1 MFILGILTEVVF
13 AALVLYW
20 LGKNIHASGHN
31 LSAAS
36 STQNKLLQ
44 AIEERLQYAQE
55 FNTKVAGSVAME
67 SALYEI
73 TKELSK
79 SVEEKEILNI
89 FKEKIPAI
97 FNLTEAQF
105 VDSEDHGIT
114 QDMSIFKIPA
124 GKKMLY
130 LAIKDS
136 GRVTKGKMMVMVNQ
150 LELFL
155 KRAEL
160 YSQLQGLAITD
171 GLTGVY
177 VRRYFLERL
186 KEEQSRSKQNNL
198 CVSLLLIDADHF
210 KAYNDT
216 YGHLVGDVVLRE
228 VTGILKASLRQI
240 DLCARYG
247 GEEFCIM
254 LPETSKEK
262 AYLVAERIRLNVDHT
277 QIKAVN
283 QSFHCTISIGVSS
296 YPEDAEQIS
305 SLIDKADKALYI
317 AKAKGRNRSCAFGIK
332 C

>member
-1 MFILGILTEVVF
+1 MFILGILAEVVF

-20 LGKNIHASGHN
+20 LAKNIHASGHN
-31 LSAAS
+31 LSAAY

-73 TKELSK
+73 TKELAK
-79 SVEEKEILNI
+79 SVEEKEIMNI

-97 FNLTEAQF
+97 FNLTDAQF
-105 VDSEDHGIT
+105 VDLQDHGIT
-114 QDMSIFKIPA
+114 TDMSIFKIPA
-124 GKKMLY
+124 GKKILY
-130 LAIKDS
+130 FAIKDS
-136 GRVTKGKMMVMVNQ
+136 GRVAKAKMMVMVNQ

-160 YSQLQGLAITD
+160 YSQLQELAITD

-186 KEEQSRSKQNNL
+186 KEEQSRSKQNNF

-228 VTGILKASLRQI
+228 VTKILKASLRQI

-283 QSFHCTISIGVSS
+283 ESFHCTISIGVAS
-296 YPEDAEQIS
+296 YPEDAEQTS